1 MRLRVLGPIEAGDAA
16 GLGPR
21 DRVVLAALAVRPG
34 DALNAEVLADALWGE
49 RPPPSW
55 TKVVQGCISR
65 LRRVLGADLI
75 STTSA
80 GYRLTLVDSDRDE
93 FEALAA
99 RGREYLATGTPER
112 AVVAFRAALDLWAGQ
127 PFAEV
132 EEWMPGRLEASR
144 LKELRL
150 AVQEDLLSARLDC
163 GDHGAVAAEGM
174 VLVGEEPWRER
185 RWSLLALAQY
195 RCGRQAD
202 ALATIRTARRALGR
216 ELGLDPGSELVDW
229 NAPSSTGPGSGRRA
243 RGAGKHQCR
252 GADCRRTTGGQRD
265 LLRAG

>member
-49 RPPPSW
+49 RPPASW
-55 TKVVQGCISR
+55 SKVVQGCISR

-80 GYRLTLVDSDRDE
+80 GYRLTPVDSDRDE

-112 AVVAFRAALDLWAGQ
+112 AV
-127 PFAEV
+127 
-132 EEWMPGRLEASR
+132 SR
-144 LKELRL
+144 SVRR
-150 AVQEDLLSARLDC
+150 STC
-163 GDHGAVAAEGM
+163 GPDS
-174 VLVGEEPWRER
+174 R
-185 RWSLLALAQY
+185 S
-195 RCGRQAD
+195 
-202 ALATIRTARRALGR
+202 
-216 ELGLDPGSELVDW
+216 
-229 NAPSSTGPGSGRRA
+229 PSSRSGCPGAWRHRA
-243 RGAGKHQCR
+243 
-252 GADCRRTTGGQRD
+252 
-265 LLRAG
+265 